1 LSIKTKTI
9 NNILN
14 YYIMSISNDIT
25 TSLDNNDLEVFIR
38 LSNHPALLIND
49 IYNNGLLNY
58 MLEKYPSQPI
68 TFYKAVIG
76 NINIDLNRFNSAGI
90 PPILQTGRSDLLD
103 LLLSNP
109 SCDVN
114 VPLKNKRT
122 VIHEVILSDNV
133 ELLVKLLD
141 NRNIDL
147 AQRYR
152 YLNDSVAPLNFAM
165 DNNMPMFKVMLNHP
179 KFGDINKS
187 FGIYN
192 PLEYASTR
200 VKANVEA
207 IKLLI
212 ASGIDVNERVFK
224 DLTIDPRLNIEEHQK
239 LQLEPKH
246 KYYTFAEHAILKNN
260 DKVVDIVIEHLDKI
274 VKKERLLELAIKI
287 ENKVTI
293 NKLLEG
299 GIYINRFSLEHLVDN
314 KEFIVYCINHPK
326 QVDLNNLVPF
336 VLDKN
341 DTILI
346 NHMIKV
352 LITSPNFDIVKPQ
365 IIRYLKNP
373 HDFNIVGGT
382 IEAGVFDEATLAD
395 ILFSSSNSVFHRL
408 LNNNH
413 FDTISLLLD
422 RHPGIIPKNILE
434 NVAVVK
440 KNSTVTTI
448 QVLLKHKK
456 IDIVRK
462 FINMGCLTSDLS
474 DFMKLLNL
482 GESEKDI
489 IKILIEKTD
498 VVANITTNDV
508 FITLLKLYSNDEI
521 VINKVL
527 LELENRRIGPQ
538 VMETLMLGPDVLLT
552 LINTVPHIL
561 YKNFAPIQFRRP
573 WNDDDYEEDVYF
585 VAVQLF
591 LSKLINNTQRGIILE
606 LIKTQD
612 VLYTIR
618 REHLL
623 TDAATDKN
631 IELFLFILDHMEDF
645 MPSDLLDYKLELSSL
660 IYSFDEEDGYHSFV
674 MDNIDR
680 VLAYPNIV
688 VNDVVSNIFHE
699 TIHNND
705 SRLNRIYIETNLYEK
720 IIAHP
725 NFDPNHKVFING
737 DGRRLKEIG
746 YIDDIVYNLLG
757 GNANIERDKT
767 ILRMYTMLLAH
778 PDIDV
783 NSISDFDE
791 TAAEYI
797 LDQITEYDE
806 TIDYS
811 LDENFNILTAM
822 FNILLVH
829 PGFNINLN
837 RHIIKIATEKQF
849 IGLLNRILSI
859 PELDVN
865 GIYLLHTACFK
876 KSEPLIRLLLTM
888 ENVDVNKRDGDGFTP
903 LHACIE
909 ANNTDGAILLLE
921 DPRIDLSILDAN
933 GRNYA
938 RLANKAGME
947 RLSEVFAS
955 KGQVDDKKGRIDR
968 EVAEYDTR
976 MALLGRRKEGRIRE
990 ALNNFD
996 LILKE
1001 RERPPPEMDDQGFGR
1016 QETPYSL
1023 SLCPFCLTY
1032 LEKANPYECVYLAD
1046 HTCPVEIQNEAL
1058 KRQYFGDA
1066 WANTRFEICCTCG
1079 RPCSHHG
1086 HYKPVALGG
1095 ENSSLLPNGGLANH
1109 WRCDEHNG
1117 GGGKLEMV
1125 IRLVGMLS
1133 ELKSRVD
1140 RDERLV
1146 YGPELIKELAAIANS
1161 SLFNEPVKARAEA
1174 VLDRKKWN
1182 ANSKIP
1188 KYAKFN
1194 AANVNVDDTPRRRE
1208 EREPITHISN
1218 VGREDKIQCMICLDD
1233 EADDVFKLHVDDGG
1247 YICSDC
1253 LKRQVCGSRYGS
1265 VTCELGCN
1273 PKKQIYKE
1281 DVNAL
1286 MGGNFCE
1293 GVELAEVVEEAN
1305 GF

>member
-1 LSIKTKTI
+1 
-9 NNILN
+9 
-14 YYIMSISNDIT
+14 MSISNDIT
-25 TSLDNNDLEVFIR
+25 TSLDNNDLEGFIR

-58 MLEKYPSQPI
+58 MLEKYPKHPI

-76 NINIDLNRFNSAGI
+76 NINIDLNRINSSGI
-90 PPILQTGRSDLLD
+90 PPILQTSRSDLLD
-103 LLLSNP
+103 LILSNP

-141 NRNIDL
+141 NVKIDL

-179 KFGDINKS
+179 KFSDINKS
-187 FGIYN
+187 FGIHN

-212 ASGIDVNERVFK
+212 ASGIDINERVFK
-224 DLTIDPRLNIEEHQK
+224 DLNIDPRLNIEEHQK

-260 DKVVDIVIEHLDKI
+260 DKVVDIVIGHLDKI
-274 VKKERLLELAIKI
+274 TKKERLLELAVKVD
-287 ENKVTI
+287 NKVTI
-293 NKLLEG
+293 SKLLEA
-299 GIYINRFSLEHLVDN
+299 GIYINRFSLEHLIDN
-314 KEFIVYCINHPK
+314 KEFIVYCIDHPQ
-326 QVDLNNLVPF
+326 QVDLNSLVAF

-352 LITSPNFDIVKPQ
+352 LISSSNFDIVKPQ

-373 HDFNIVGGT
+373 HDFNIVAAT

-395 ILFSSSNSVFHRL
+395 ILFSSKNAVFVRL

-413 FDTISLLLD
+413 FDTINLLLD
-422 RHPGIIPKNILE
+422 RHPAIIPKNILE
-434 NVAVVK
+434 KVTVVK
-440 KNSTVTTI
+440 KNSKNSTKTPI
-448 QVLLKHKK
+448 QVLLENKRV
-456 IDIVRK
+456 DIVRK
-462 FINMGCLTSDLS
+462 FITIGCLISDPS
-474 DFMKLLNL
+474 DFLQVVEL
-482 GESEKDI
+482 GESDI
-489 IKILIEKTD
+489 VKMIFEKTD
-498 VVANITTNDV
+498 DLSGIISVDVCVKLLTLHSEDPIIINSVVSEMEPLGIAV
-508 FITLLKLYSNDEI
+508 E
-521 VINKVL
+521 VI
-527 LELENRRIGPQ
+527 G
-538 VMETLMLGPDVLLT
+538 TLMLEQDVTVLLRMV
-552 LINTVPHIL
+552 NAAPGIL
-561 YKNFAPIQFRRP
+561 YLNLAPVNRRP
-573 WNDDDYEEDVYF
+573 WNDYDDTYMIGLEI
-585 VAVQLF
+585 LR
-591 LSKLINNTQRGIILE
+591 SKNFNNDHRAIILE
-606 LIKTQD
+606 LTRSGYSLDILK
-612 VLYTIR
+612 
-618 REHLL
+618 RENMII
-623 TDAATDKN
+623 AAVDDKN
-631 IELFLFILDHMEDF
+631 VDLFLFILDNMEDF
-645 MPSDLLDYKLELSSL
+645 LEDRVLELNNL
-660 IYSFDEEDGYHSFV
+660 IQSYGYGNGNANGGTHYNSFV

-680 VLAYPNIV
+680 LLAYRNIEL
-688 VNDVVSNIFHE
+688 DILFTDIFYE
-699 TIHNND
+699 ITRKPD
-705 SRLNRIYIETNLYEK
+705 SELNRQFIETNLYEK
-720 IIAHP
+720 VIAHP
-725 NFDPNHKVFING
+725 NFNPNHQVMVYGQDEGGKSVT
-737 DGRRLKEIG
+737 
-746 YIDDIVYNLLG
+746 YIYHIVYNLLS

-767 ILRMYTMLLAH
+767 ILRMFTMLLAH

-783 NSISDFDE
+783 NTVTEYDNTS
-791 TAAEYI
+791 AEYI
-797 LDQITEYDE
+797 LEQITEYDE

-811 LDENFNILTAM
+811 LDENFSILQAM

-829 PGFNINLN
+829 PRFNINRN
-837 RHIIKIATEKQF
+837 RHIIKIAREKNF

-865 GIYLLHTACFK
+865 GMYLLHTACFR

-888 ENVDVNKRDGDGFTP
+888 ENIDVNKTDNDGFTP

-909 ANNTDGAILLLE
+909 VKNIEGALILLE
-921 DPRIDLSILDAN
+921 DPRIDLSILDIK

-947 RLSEVFAS
+947 RLSEVLAS
-955 KGQVDDKKGRIDR
+955 RGQVDDKKARIDR
-968 EVAEYDTR
+968 EVAEYDAR

-990 ALNNFD
+990 TLNNFD

-1001 RERPPPEMDDQGFGR
+1001 RERPPPEMNEQGFGR
-1016 QETPYSL
+1016 QDTPYSL

-1046 HTCPVEIQNEAL
+1046 HQCPVEIQNEAL

-1066 WANTRFEICCTCG
+1066 WASTRFEICCTCG

-1086 HYKPVALGG
+1086 HYRPVALGG
-1095 ENSSLLPNGGLANH
+1095 ETSSLLPNGGLANH

-1117 GGGKLEMV
+1117 GGGKLEMIV
-1125 IRLVGMLS
+1125 RVVGMLT

-1146 YGPELIKELAAIANS
+1146 YGPELIKELAAIANG

-1194 AANVNVDDTPRRRE
+1194 AANVNVDDTPRMRE

-1218 VGREDKIQCMICLDD
+1218 VDREDKIQCMICLDD

-1247 YICSDC
+1247 YICSEC

-1293 GVELAEVVEEAN
+1293 GVEIAEVVEEAN